1 MIFAHSMQATTK
13 AAGRN
18 SSTRSTPRSTGVIVG
33 LDMPLVIVTC
43 ALLALGI
50 VMVASTSIGIADANR
65 DIGQPFYFI
74 QRQLVYMVLGIGVA
88 LSILRVPMGY
98 WERLAPYLLIFSLM
112 LLVFVLL
119 PGIGRQVN
127 GSTRWISLGLFQL
140 QVSEIAKLFVLIY
153 LAGYLVR
160 RGDEVRSTVNGFLKP
175 MAVLAF
181 LGVLLL
187 LEPDFG
193 AAAVLVATSL
203 GMMYLAGVRLWQFA
217 ILLLVTAALLAS
229 IVLFSPY
236 RWLRVISFLDP
247 WSDPFNSGFQ
257 LTQSLIAFGQGE
269 WFGVGLGGSIQKLFY
284 LPEAHTDF
292 LFAVLSEELG
302 LVGALLVVALFV
314 VLIWR
319 AFVIASCA
327 QKNGQHFSAYLA
339 YGIGLLV
346 GLQAFINIG
355 VNMGVLPTK
364 GLTLPLMSYGGSS
377 MVVTCAAIGILL
389 RIRIEAFEE
398 GATLLHKK
406 VCKKAHKKVRRKVS
420 KKRGWR

>member
-1 MIFAHSMQATTK
+1 MMFAQSIQATSGI
-13 AAGRN
+13 AGKKSALRN
-18 SSTRSTPRSTGVIVG
+18 TGVIEA
-33 LDMPLVIVTC
+33 LDMPLVIVTGT
-43 ALLALGI
+43 LLALGI
-50 VMVASTSIGIADANR
+50 VMVASTSIGIADANS

-88 LSILRVPMGY
+88 ISVLRVPMEY
-98 WERLAPYLLIFSLM
+98 WERLAPFLLILSFM
-112 LLVFVLL
+112 LLVFVLI
-119 PGIGRQVN
+119 PGIGRQIN
-127 GSTRWISLGLFQL
+127 GSTRWVSLGLFQL

-175 MAVLAF
+175 MALLAF
-181 LGVLLL
+181 LCILLL

-217 ILLLVTAALLAS
+217 ALLMVTAGLLAS

-236 RWLRVISFLDP
+236 RWLRVISFMDP

-257 LTQSLIAFGQGE
+257 LTQSLIAFGRGE

-302 LVGALLVVALFV
+302 LLGALLVVTLFV
-314 VLIWR
+314 VLVWR

-327 QKNGQHFSAYLA
+327 QKNNQHFSAYLA
-339 YGIGLLV
+339 YGIGLLI

-377 MVVTCAAIGILL
+377 MVVTCVAIGILL
-389 RIRIEAFEE
+389 RIRIEAFEKVT
-398 GATLLHKK
+398 TL
-406 VCKKAHKKVRRKVS
+406 VRNKAHKKVRGKTRRKRS
-420 KKRGWR
+420 QR

>member
-1 MIFAHSMQATTK
+1 
-13 AAGRN
+13 
-18 SSTRSTPRSTGVIVG
+18 
-33 LDMPLVIVTC
+33 
-43 ALLALGI
+43 
-50 VMVASTSIGIADANR
+50 GIADAN
-65 DIGQPFYFI
+65 GQPFYFI
-74 QRQLVYMVLGIGVA
+74 QRQMVYVVLGVGVGF
-88 LSILRVPMGY
+88 SVLRVPMDY
-98 WERLAPYLLIFSLM
+98 WERFAPFLLIFSFI
-112 LLVFVLL
+112 LLVLVML

-127 GSTRWISLGLFQL
+127 GSTRWVSLGLFQL
-140 QVSEIAKLFVLIY
+140 QVSELVKFFVLIY

-175 MAVLAF
+175 MAVLAVV
-181 LGVLLL
+181 GALLL

-193 AAAVLVATSL
+193 AAAVLVATAM

-217 ILLLVTAALLAS
+217 VLLLVTAALLAS

-236 RWLRVISFLDP
+236 RWLRVISFMDP

-302 LVGALLVVALFV
+302 LVGALSVVMLFV
-314 VLIWR
+314 VLVWR
-319 AFVIASCA
+319 AFVIASYA
-327 QKNGQHFSAYLA
+327 QKSGQHFSAYLA

-377 MVVTCAAIGILL
+377 MVVTCVAIAILL
-389 RIRIEAFEE
+389 RIRIEAFE
-398 GATLLHKK
+398 K
-406 VCKKAHKKVRRKVS
+406 VKMPGHRKTGR
-420 KKRGWR
+420 KRSQR